1 MQQVWKIKGGINWG
15 NWTGEGKALEDLY
28 RFQELEIWEK

>member
-1 MQQVWKIKGGINWG
+1 MQQVWKIEGGINCR

-28 RFQELEIWEK
+28 RFQEREILEK